1 MEGNA
6 AIRGQLDQELADSS
20 PPPLGSVVAD
30 SIVDGR
36 RLRRR
41 RRFVAVVGAAAG
53 VLLLVGGGAVTA
65 ATLRGGSAAPETAGQ
80 GGPPIVANTTP
91 ATTTTT
97 APAAPLP
104 STGLTAEV
112 VMARLIPM
120 LPAGGTVS
128 KLKTTTDEYGADVTF
143 TLTLGGKRG
152 SVVIGVVIGPDPAR
166 FICHDPKDKTCKRTV
181 SGGVTVRSLMMGKT
195 TIRVDAGFTGDVIVF
210 IEADTSVLSRTQ
222 AVAIARDHTWL
233 DHADQAEID
242 SATRT
247 VEPLR

>member
-20 PPPLGSVVAD
+20 PPPLGSLVAD

-41 RRFVAVVGAAAG
+41 RRFATVAGAAAG
-53 VLLLVGGGAVTA
+53 VLLLIGGGAVTA
-65 ATLRGGSAAPETAGQ
+65 ATLGGGAAAPETAGQ
-80 GGPPIVANTTP
+80 GGPPIMAP
-91 ATTTTT
+91 ATPPTTT
-97 APAAPLP
+97 APAPKLP
-104 STGLTAEV
+104 PTGLTAEV
-112 VMARLIPM
+112 VMARLIPL

-128 KLKTTTDEYGADVTF
+128 DLKTTDDEYGADVTF
-143 TLTLGGKRG
+143 TYTNG
-152 SVVIGVVIGPDPAR
+152 SRHGSIVIGVVIGPDPAR
-166 FICHDPKDKTCKRTV
+166 FVCHDPKDKTCKRSNT
-181 SGGVTVRSLMMGKT
+181 GGVLVRSLMLDKA

-233 DHADQAEID
+233 EHADQAEID
-242 SATRT
+242 SAAQT
-247 VEPLR
+247 VGPLR